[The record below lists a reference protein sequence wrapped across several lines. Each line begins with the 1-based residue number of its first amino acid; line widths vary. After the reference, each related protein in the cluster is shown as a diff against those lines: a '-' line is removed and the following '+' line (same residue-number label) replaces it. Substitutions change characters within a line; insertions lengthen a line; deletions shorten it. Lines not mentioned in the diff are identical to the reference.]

1 MITEQYLLSNKKQTK
16 EYHEKMS
23 WGVSK
28 LKTMQLRNEM
38 YGYHWVDF
46 AYNTRKITLYKA
58 SDIIPLRY

>member
-28 LKTMQLRNEM
+28 LKNNATKEWNVWLPLGGFCLQ
-38 YGYHWVDF
+38 
-46 AYNTRKITLYKA
+46 YKEDN
-58 SDIIPLRY
+58 SL